1 MDGERLGSGAWTG
14 VVLISHCNM
23 KEVLIVLVLAY
34 DPPKDIAVGTE
45 NRAGG
50 RAIVIFASTKTND
63 RTIDAI
69 VGDLY
74 QGKRRGFAGGAEAR
88 PVGSGGVKGEVFLF
102 LRPGK

>member
-1 MDGERLGSGAWTG
+1 MR
-14 VVLISHCNM
+14 
-23 KEVLIVLVLAY
+23 EVLIVLVLAY

-69 VGDLY
+69 VGELY
-74 QGKRRGFAGGAEAR
+74 QGKRRDIAGDAEPHR
-88 PVGSGGVKGEVFLF
+88 VGGCGVKGEVFLI
-102 LRPGK
+102 LRPG